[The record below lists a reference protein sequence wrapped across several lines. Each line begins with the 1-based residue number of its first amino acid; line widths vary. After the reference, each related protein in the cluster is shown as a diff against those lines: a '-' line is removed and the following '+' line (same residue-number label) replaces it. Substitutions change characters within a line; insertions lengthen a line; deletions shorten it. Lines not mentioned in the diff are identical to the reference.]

1 MREEIFDLEEQRL
14 RDEIRRRGA
23 KRVLLQL
30 PDGLKPQGLRLAS
43 IIEDAGATAIISGDP
58 CYGACDIAI
67 SEAKEL
73 NVDLIVHYGHS
84 KMLRDVDVPVVYFEA
99 YARIPVGEAVKR
111 SISLLKHWSRIGLAT
126 TIQHIK
132 SLDEVRRILSSEGK
146 TVYVGGASPMLRPG
160 QVLGCNYVN
169 AKAISQDVEAFLFI
183 GGGRFHPLGLALA
196 TMKPVVA
203 ADPFTCK
210 AYRLDDDARRL
221 LRRRWAEIEEAERSN
236 SIGVIVGLK
245 PGQRRLVEALRVR
258 DELARMGK
266 SVHILA
272 MREITPE
279 LLEDFTCFGAFVNT
293 ACPRVSLDAESA
305 FTRPVLTLKETYVM
319 LGKLRWEDLLREG
332 II

>member
-1 MREEIFDLEEQRL
+1 MRGEIFDLEEERL
-14 RDEIRRRGA
+14 RSEIRRHGA
-23 KRVLLQL
+23 RRVLLQL
-30 PDGLKPQGLRLAS
+30 PEGLKPQGLRLAS

-73 NVDLIVHYGHS
+73 NADLIIHYGHS
-84 KMLRDVDVPVVYFEA
+84 KMLSDVDVPVVYFEA
-99 YARIPVGEAVKR
+99 YARIPIGEAVRR
-111 SISLLKHWSRIGLAT
+111 SLGLLKRWSRIGLAT

-132 SLDEVRRILSSEGK
+132 SLNEARRILSSEGK
-146 TVYVGGASPMLRPG
+146 TVYVGGASHMLHPG
-160 QVLGCNYVN
+160 QVLGCDYAN
-169 AKAISQDVEAFLFI
+169 AKAISPDVEAFLFI

-203 ADPFTCK
+203 ADPFTGR

-221 LRRRWAEIEEAERSN
+221 LGRRWAEIEEAGRAET
-236 SIGVIVGLK
+236 IGVIVGLK
-245 PGQRRLVEALRVR
+245 PGQRRLGEALRVR

-266 SVHILA
+266 SAHILA

-279 LLEDFTCFGAFVNT
+279 SLENFTCFGAFVNT
-293 ACPRVSLDAESA
+293 ACPRVSLDADSA
-305 FTRPVLTLKETYVM
+305 FPRPVLTLREAYVM
-319 LGKLRWEDLLREG
+319 LGKLRWRDLLRNG